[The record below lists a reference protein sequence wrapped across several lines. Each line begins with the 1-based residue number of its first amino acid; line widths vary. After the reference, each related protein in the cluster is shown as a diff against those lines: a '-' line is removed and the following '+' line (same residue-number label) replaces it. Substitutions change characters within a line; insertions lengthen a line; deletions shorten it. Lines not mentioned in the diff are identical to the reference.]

1 MTSIEPITAGTPA
14 YRDPPPFRMTA
25 QGHDLGFYP
34 AGKDRL
40 KALMALIGGAR
51 DTLRIC
57 FYIFAEDDVSMQ
69 VRDALVAAA
78 RRGVRVTLILD
89 GFGATASEQFLEP
102 LSAASGRVVRFVA
115 HWSQRYLIRNHQ
127 KIVVADESVAMI
139 GGFNI
144 EDDYFS
150 PPAANGWN
158 DLAIT
163 VRGAAVADLVRW
175 YDLLLGWTGDARA
188 RWSGIRRIV
197 RGWDAGKGP
206 VQLLVGG
213 PTKGLSSWAR
223 CVSQDLIAGDRL
235 DMMMAYFS
243 PPKRLQRRICKIA
256 EKGETRLVTAGKSD
270 NAATIGATRALYRY
284 LLRHKARIWEFGACK
299 LHTKLIVL
307 DDAVYVGSANFDMRS
322 LYLNLELMLRIEDAA
337 LADRMREFVTQHLPA
352 SEAITPEL
360 HRRRS
365 TWWNRFRW
373 RLSWFLVAVADYTV
387 TRRLNLG
394 L

>member
-188 RWSGIRRIV
+188 
-197 RGWDAGKGP
+197 
-206 VQLLVGG
+206 LVGHPAHRARLGRGQGAGAAAGGRADQGALQLGALRVAG
-213 PTKGLSSWAR
+213 PDRGRPAGHDDGLFLAAQAAAAADLQDRRKGR
-223 CVSQDLIAGDRL
+223 
-235 DMMMAYFS
+235 
-243 PPKRLQRRICKIA
+243 
-256 EKGETRLVTAGKSD
+256 
-270 NAATIGATRALYRY
+270 
-284 LLRHKARIWEFGACK
+284 
-299 LHTKLIVL
+299 
-307 DDAVYVGSANFDMRS
+307 
-322 LYLNLELMLRIEDAA
+322 DAA
-337 LADRMREFVTQHLPA
+337 G
-352 SEAITPEL
+352 
-360 HRRRS
+360 HRRQVGQ
-365 TWWNRFRW
+365 
-373 RLSWFLVAVADYTV
+373 LSLIHI
-387 TRRLNLG
+387 
-394 L
+394 